1 RVVIRHNTFL
11 ESGMASHGADTSTYG
26 TRHWEVYDNTF
37 TFTNYGDCSGTL
49 TLGLNWFFYIRGG
62 TGVIADH
69 LWADINSCAWGNKG
83 EIVMIV
89 QNVRRNSGP
98 YPCWLTYPAPHQVGQ
113 SFNGTS
119 PVTDPVYI
127 WGNSGGG
134 SSTPALED
142 YAPNECASGAA

>member
-1 RVVIRHNTFL
+1 
-11 ESGMASHGADTSTYG
+11 
-26 TRHWEVYDNTF
+26 
-37 TFTNYGDCSGTL
+37 
-49 TLGLNWFFYIRGG
+49 LGLNWFFYIRGG
-62 TGVIADH
+62 TGVIADNV
-69 LWADINSCAWGNKG
+69 WADINSCAWGNKG

-89 QNVRRNSGP
+89 QNVRRNNGP
-98 YPCWLTYPAPHQVGQ
+98 YPCWLTYPAPHQIGQ

-142 YAPNECASGAA
+142 YAPNECASGAASVSEFIQAGRDFVVGTPKPGYAKYVYPHPL